1 LEEIIL
7 NNYQYIDSLFEIDEE
22 DLELKELGGI
32 FNEAIFILD
41 KLIEDFK
48 PFAFEQETV
57 DIPDYR
63 HYLFIFLA
71 RTKRIILSI
80 SILALYNRICEVFM
94 LERAFIENIVNTKI
108 FLTRKKRGKVL
119 RKIRLYEIIN
129 DDLYCNFLKHDLD
142 DEIESRGFTFASNID
157 VLKNLEEDVEKDLSR
172 YNDHEVEKMKRSIL
186 NGIGWHGK
194 KMKEA
199 LVISSMKDHSQTYDL
214 SCMLLHVREPNPL
227 FCHDNELSID
237 KSLMLN
243 QLLMTLFE
251 HINDFRTICNNVFLS
266 LNDKIGNN
274 KTKLMQLVFNKM
286 RKQWEADPNRKKII
300 IKKEK

>member
-1 LEEIIL
+1 L
-7 NNYQYIDSLFEIDEE
+7 NNYQYINRLFEVDEE

-32 FNEAIFILD
+32 FNEAMFIID
-41 KLIEDFK
+41 KLIEDFR
-48 PFAFEQETV
+48 PFAFEHTTG

-71 RTKRIILSI
+71 RTRRIFLSM
-80 SILALYNRICEVFM
+80 SILTLYSRICEVYM

-108 FLTRKKRGKVL
+108 FLARKKRGKAL

-129 DDLYCNFLKHDLD
+129 DDLYCNFLKNDLD
-142 DEIESRGFTFASNID
+142 DEIERRAFTFASNMEI
-157 VLKNLEEDVEKDLSR
+157 LNNLEADVKYDLSR
-172 YNDHEVEKMKRSIL
+172 YNDREVDKMKRSIL
-186 NGIGWHGK
+186 NNIGWHGK
-194 KMKEA
+194 KMQEA
-199 LVISSMKDHSQTYDL
+199 LVISNMKDYSQAYDL

-227 FCHDNELSID
+227 FCHDKELIID

-243 QLLMTLFE
+243 NLLMILLE
-251 HINDFRTICNNVFLS
+251 HIDDFRTICNNIFLS
-266 LNDKIGNN
+266 LDDKIGNN

-300 IKKEK
+300 IREET